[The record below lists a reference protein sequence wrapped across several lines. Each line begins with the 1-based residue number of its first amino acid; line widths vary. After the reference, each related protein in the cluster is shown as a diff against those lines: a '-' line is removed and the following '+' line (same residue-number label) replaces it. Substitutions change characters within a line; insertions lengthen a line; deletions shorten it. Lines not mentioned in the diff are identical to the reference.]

1 MGNVNPF
8 IVKDN
13 DYYLIVMVVN
23 FFDINMICVLWKD
36 FLGLLLVERLG
47 GYDIPWVV
55 MLAHGL

>member
-23 FFDINMICVLWKD
+23 FFDINMICIMEGFSWPS
-36 FLGLLLVERLG
+36 LG
-47 GYDIPWVV
+47 
-55 MLAHGL
+55 